1 MFTTGR
7 VPLFYLGLSAYKG
20 MKELGVIIKK
30 EAIKTEQN
38 KSTVLLVSLTIQRS
52 SKVNIIDNN
61 VESSTSRIVYITRSN
76 MNSCIFK
83 LMALYVDFMFKCI
96 IHKEGNSLILIQGL
110 YHSSWCFSR
119 LLSIRQKGQTWTIM
133 NFRKKVY

>member
-1 MFTTGR
+1 MVINIQLIYHLNTYR
-7 VPLFYLGLSAYKG
+7 EIKYSPSPL
-20 MKELGVIIKK
+20 E
-30 EAIKTEQN
+30 
-38 KSTVLLVSLTIQRS
+38 STLLQVTLPFPRS
-52 SKVNIIDNN
+52 SKVNSCDNT
-61 VESSTSRIVYITRSN
+61 VEYSTSKIVYITRSN

-96 IHKEGNSLILIQGL
+96 IHKVGNSLILNQGL